1 MDFNANHLINYGCW
15 CQMDPASGLYS
26 QRKGRALDGLDQQCR
41 NWHRCYKCIRKDSAE
56 SCDPDNVEYIA
67 NYIPEENK
75 FFCDAFENS
84 SCENQACL
92 CDVEVATQ
100 MFNGFTAL
108 DNSYVNVNG
117 FDHAASCVP
126 MTNSGK
132 RDLDCCGTFPY
143 RWTFNTDA
151 RECCSGVISALGTCS
166 DYDPDMTV
174 EPPTDPPTDAP
185 TTTTTSTTTTTTTT
199 TTETDACEG
208 VTCSNYG
215 TCYVDAYAQ
224 PYCICDEGWMGD
236 NCATEVSSYFGA
248 KTRCAENEGRRDLAI
263 LVDVSGKTNRKTDVF
278 EFVKK
283 ISQSVDLDKVK
294 VSLTTYAVLDEEH
307 IFPAQFSSLAEI
319 ETNVESIKWG
329 GDKTRTML
337 GLNTA
342 ARSLDK
348 EDSIADMILV
358 ISDGWE
364 SGNIEGALNAAS
376 DAASAGITL
385 VAAAVATSS
394 TRTKTQNLLEPE
406 LDFLAALT
414 QNVDGNVFALRP
426 DGLDAAAASFMDLF
440 NALQNCE
447 ISNNEAKEAA
457 ELYLATKVVIPT
469 KEAFN
474 LQSTGS
480 MIDFFGYLPDWAQK
494 F

>member
-1 MDFNANHLINYGCW
+1 
-15 CQMDPASGLYS
+15 
-26 QRKGRALDGLDQQCR
+26 
-41 NWHRCYKCIRKDSAE
+41 
-56 SCDPDNVEYIA
+56 
-67 NYIPEENK
+67 
-75 FFCDAFENS
+75 
-84 SCENQACL
+84 
-92 CDVEVATQ
+92 
-100 MFNGFTAL
+100 
-108 DNSYVNVNG
+108 
-117 FDHAASCVP
+117 
-126 MTNSGK
+126 MTNAGK

-166 DYDPDMTV
+166 DNGPDVTIEPPT

-185 TTTTTSTTTTTTTT
+185 TTSTTSTSTTTTTTTSD
-199 TTETDACEG
+199 TDPCEG

-215 TCYVDAYAQ
+215 NCYVDAYAQ

-248 KTRCAENEGRRDLAI
+248 KTKCAENEGRRDLAI
-263 LVDVSGKTNRKTDVF
+263 LVDVSGKTNRRTDVF
-278 EFVKK
+278 EFLKRVT
-283 ISQSVDLDKVK
+283 QSIDLDKVK
-294 VSLTTYAVLDEEH
+294 LSLTTFGVSDEEH
-307 IFPAQFSSLAEI
+307 IFPAQFSSLVEI
-319 ETNVESIKWG
+319 ETTVESIKWG
-329 GDKTRTML
+329 GDKTKTML

-342 ARSLDK
+342 ARSLDT

-364 SGNIEGALNAAS
+364 SGNIEGAMNSAS

-385 VAAAVATSS
+385 VAAAVATPS

-406 LDFLAALT
+406 LDFLAGLT

-426 DGLDAAAASFMDLF
+426 DGIDAAAASFMDLF

-447 ISNNEAKEAA
+447 ISNDAAKEAA
-457 ELYLATKVVIPT
+457 ALYLATKVVIPT